1 MVQKKGFSR
10 STIIQKKLLKEA
22 HERSPKGR
30 WWIKADA
37 CDLRKGLCESLR
49 GEWSGDKDTGDGEVK
64 KIHDEYRTKEKRV
77 KNLQVEVTTS
87 SKLCLTSRRT
97 LNAMFHSYKRA

>member
-10 STIIQKKLLKEA
+10 STIIKKKLLKEA

-64 KIHDEYRTKEKRV
+64 KIHDEYRTNV
-77 KNLQVEVTTS
+77 IPPL
-87 SKLCLTSRRT
+87 
-97 LNAMFHSYKRA
+97 M